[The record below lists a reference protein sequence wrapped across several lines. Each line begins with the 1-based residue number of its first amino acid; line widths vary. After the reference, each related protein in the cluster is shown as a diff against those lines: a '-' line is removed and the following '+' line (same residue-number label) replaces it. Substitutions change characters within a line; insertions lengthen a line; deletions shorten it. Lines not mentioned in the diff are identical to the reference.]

1 MLFVG
6 IDLTSAFSQ
15 QPRAIDIA
23 LLDDHLNCRF
33 VRAIWPQT
41 ASVTNRDTVVLRRM
55 LSVPI
60 GNEPKQVWA
69 IDGPQGL
76 ASAGQ
81 TMRHCERVLGTP
93 GHTPDMLPPLAPGS
107 RPFGDYIR
115 SSVDLFAALLS
126 GQPALQ
132 LAGLGAATV
141 TNATLYE
148 IFPGSE
154 WVVLAGRR
162 LPRKTSDAGRAA
174 RRSLLSRLGVQGLP
188 TNLTAD
194 ENDAVVGAYL
204 AWCTRHASAT
214 VNLRGLPPNRSQG
227 ELREGYILHATG
239 LSRGAGGVMP
249 VDTAQIQTFPPAPER
264 ARTDTAVED
273 DWASMESL
281 SLKLIDYGLVHGNC
295 PENSWMVSGVD
306 YTCETVAPNPPERF
320 QLTHAADFPGGRGWT
335 SRPKIMALFKRLGYS
350 TPAHLG
356 EQNAVTLNV
365 KLV

>member
-132 LAGLGAATV
+132 LAGLGAS
-141 TNATLYE
+141 NRDERHPL
-148 IFPGSE
+148 
-154 WVVLAGRR
+154 R
-162 LPRKTSDAGRAA
+162 D
-174 RRSLLSRLGVQGLP
+174 LSRQRMGRVGGPKTP
-188 TNLTAD
+188 TQDLRCWACCPSVFAISARSPGTAD
-194 ENDAVVGAYL
+194 EP
-204 AWCTRHASAT
+204 H
-214 VNLRGLPPNRSQG
+214 
-227 ELREGYILHATG
+227 
-239 LSRGAGGVMP
+239 GG
-249 VDTAQIQTFPPAPER
+249 
-264 ARTDTAVED
+264 
-273 DWASMESL
+273 
-281 SLKLIDYGLVHGNC
+281 
-295 PENSWMVSGVD
+295 
-306 YTCETVAPNPPERF
+306 
-320 QLTHAADFPGGRGWT
+320 
-335 SRPKIMALFKRLGYS
+335 
-350 TPAHLG
+350 
-356 EQNAVTLNV
+356 
-365 KLV
+365 